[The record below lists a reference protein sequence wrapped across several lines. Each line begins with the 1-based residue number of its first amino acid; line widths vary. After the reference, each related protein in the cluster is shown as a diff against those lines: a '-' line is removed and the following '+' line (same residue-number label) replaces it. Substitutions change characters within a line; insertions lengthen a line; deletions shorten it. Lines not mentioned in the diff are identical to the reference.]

1 MLKAIQ
7 RGDPERAQA
16 IRKALRQR
24 LSRED
29 SEYMAWQEWK
39 EGLARYL
46 ENVIAVRFG
55 LPENKGGLTTPFTRV
70 TFYAGGEALI
80 RMLVKQDP
88 TAAADIE
95 ALFHRIA
102 N

>member
-7 RGDPERAQA
+7 RGDPERALA
-16 IRKALRQR
+16 IQKALRQR
-24 LSRED
+24 LSQED
-29 SEYMAWQEWK
+29 QEYMAWQEWK

-46 ENVIAVRFG
+46 ENKIAARFG

-70 TFYAGGEALI
+70 SFYAGGEALI
-80 RMLVKQDP
+80 RMLVRQGP
-88 TAAADIE
+88 TAAADTE
-95 ALFHRIA
+95 SLFHRIA